1 MVILVI
7 CLCLKTGSN
16 NIKAKRLIERELL
29 SLNLSAHLLDFYHF
43 DNGHTRIEG
52 LQSNDLL
59 AIAFRL
65 AN

>member
-1 MVILVI
+1 MD
-7 CLCLKTGSN
+7 N
-16 NIKAKRLIERELL
+16 RAKRLIERGLL

-59 AIAFRL
+59 R
-65 AN
+65 